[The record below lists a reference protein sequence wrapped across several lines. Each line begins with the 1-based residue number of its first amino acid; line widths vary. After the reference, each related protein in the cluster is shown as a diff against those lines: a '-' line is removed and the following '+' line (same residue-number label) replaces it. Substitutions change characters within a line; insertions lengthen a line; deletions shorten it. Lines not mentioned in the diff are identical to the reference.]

1 MAMFWIDGMTRTAKN
16 VALGISG
23 ALLLSACASSGPIYS
38 TFRSEAGALKQ
49 GDSFGEA
56 TLANEEIMTRQVD
69 YTVDLSVKFNEDV
82 PTTVYFDFNST
93 ELDSAARVIL
103 RQQADWISQFPE
115 IKFTVYGHTDRV
127 GLSRYNRGLGQRRA
141 QAVVDFLIANG
152 VDKSRLK
159 AVVSEGEINPA
170 VDVTDR
176 ERLNRRA
183 ITEVSGFVAGAGDQL
198 DGLYAAIV
206 YRDYVESGAVSS
218 TLETVA
224 DTVTATAGSQ

>member
-1 MAMFWIDGMTRTAKN
+1 M
-16 VALGISG
+16 
-23 ALLLSACASSGPIYS
+23 
-38 TFRSEAGALKQ
+38 KQ